1 MSGFADFSYQRIKVR
16 SAALGR
22 DLEIAAY
29 KAGSGPGLLLL
40 HGFPQ
45 TH

>member
-1 MSGFADFSYQRIKVR
+1 MSGFEDFSHERVKVH
-16 SAALGR
+16 SEALDR
-22 DLEIAAY
+22 DLEIVAY